1 MLSGMNVFKRTV
13 LAALAAASFLPCALH
28 SQMEEVKAK
37 VDAALTAAEQGRNEE
52 AYRIWMELMALG
64 TSGLGEEGLPF
75 VRSQVYQAAMMK
87 IAEIGDGNCAKTLEW
102 VEKGKKPGPPE
113 YKHTSDVLYPG
124 LLIAEGVCY
133 AQQGKYESAYAIL
146 WQSKLELR
154 KASPEHAAEFLR
166 NADQY
171 LAAVNKYV
179 ISEGD
184 YVTNKGVLQ
193 AWIGK
198 VISRSGDSLEVRITY
213 VNKDL
218 AAGFIKGSPAGFS
231 VSECKELGTIS
242 ADAAIKGWR
251 E

>member
-1 MLSGMNVFKRTV
+1 MLSGMNVFKRAV
-13 LAALAAASFLPCALH
+13 LAALVAASFLPYALH
-28 SQMEEVKAK
+28 AQMEDVKAK
-37 VDAALTAAEQGRNEE
+37 VDAALTAGEQGRNEE

-64 TSGLGEEGLPF
+64 RSGLGEEGLPF

-87 IAEIGDGNCAKTLEW
+87 IGEIGDGNCAKTLEW
-102 VEKGKKPGPPE
+102 VEKGKKPGAPE
-113 YKHTSDVLYPG
+113 YKHDSDVFYPG

-133 AQQGKYESAYAIL
+133 AQQKKYESAYAIL

-154 KASPEHAAEFLR
+154 KASPKYAAEFLR

-171 LAAVNKYV
+171 LAVVNKYV

-213 VNKDL
+213 VNKNL
-218 AAGFIKGSPAGFS
+218 AANFVRGSAKFS
-231 VSECKELGTIS
+231 VSECKELGAIS
-242 ADAAIKGWR
+242 ADAAVKGWR